1 MALYHLSTKPVSRS
15 AGRSAPA
22 SAAYR
27 SGEKV
32 LEHGTG
38 ETWDYTR
45 KQGVEH
51 TEIVLPTAAAKQDIQ
66 WARDREQLWNAAEAA
81 EHRKDS
87 RVAREWEVALPHEL
101 NKTQRVELAREFA
114 GEIAN
119 RYGCAVDVAL
129 HQPHR
134 TGNNKNFHA
143 HLLTTTRT
151 IEPDGLGRK
160 TDIELGDRD
169 RAKKGLESGGDEIV
183 LVRERWKTLMNE
195 RLQELGHPARVDH
208 RSLKAQGIDRQPTVH
223 LGPSVTAMERRG
235 ISTEVGNR
243 VREEQRAEQ
252 QLRLEKAKEL
262 GALERE
268 SAVVEKSILDLSG
281 DLKAALTQRDQRQG
295 IDLGLEKSGPAKR
308 DPFVGLELGAGQ
320 GGPKADPFAGLKLDR
335 AATPSIDSGS
345 AAMKDLNLDLALDR
359 YARAWNEVETMP
371 ERGLPVLEHQTAAL
385 KKAGEELDRIRPE
398 ATTDLSRAVAF
409 EPSAR
414 HSMQTLEGP
423 ERSQKLV
430 VALANEERLRN
441 NPEARGERTVKVW
454 KGLEQRHEKLAGA
467 EHKEARHGVE
477 QQLRHLAREIKQDGP
492 LGRTLQERSRSLGI
506 EMGSPLDEVLKARTL
521 ERAQE
526 LSLPARS
533 RGLERGLGL

>member
-1 MALYHLSTKPVSRS
+1 MALYHLTTKPVSRS

-22 SAAYR
+22 AAAYR

-32 LEHGTG
+32 PEHSTG

-51 TEIVLPTAAAKQDIQ
+51 SEIVLPTSAAKQDIQ
-66 WARDREQLWNAAEAA
+66 WARNREQLWNAAELA
-81 EHRKDS
+81 ENRKDS

-101 NKTQRVELAREFA
+101 GKSQRVELAREFA

-129 HQPHR
+129 HRPHR
-134 TGNNKNFHA
+134 LGNDKNFHA
-143 HLLTTTRT
+143 HLLATTRT
-151 IEPDGLGRK
+151 VEPGGLGRK

-169 RAKKGLESGGDEIV
+169 RAKKGLESGADEISAM
-183 LVRERWKTLMNE
+183 RERWARLTNE
-195 RLQELGHPARVDH
+195 HLQELGHSARVDH
-208 RSLKAQGIDRQPTVH
+208 RSLAAQGIEREPTVH

-243 VREEQRAEQ
+243 VREEQRIEQ

-268 SAVVEKSILDLSG
+268 SASVEKSILDLSG

-295 IDLGLEKSGPAKR
+295 LELGLEKSGPGKR

-320 GGPKADPFAGLKLDR
+320 GGAKKDPFAGLKLDHS
-335 AATPSIDSGS
+335 ATPSIDSGS
-345 AAMKDLNLDLALDR
+345 AAMKDRNLDLALDR
-359 YARAWNEVETMP
+359 YARAWNDVATMP

-398 ATTDLSRAVAF
+398 ATKDLSRAVAF
-409 EPSAR
+409 EPGVR
-414 HSMQTLEGP
+414 QSMQALEGP
-423 ERSQKLV
+423 ARSQKLV
-430 VALANEERLRN
+430 AALANEERLRKD
-441 NPEARGERTVKVW
+441 PDARAERTVKVW
-454 KGLEQRHEKLAGA
+454 KGLEQRHQTLAGD
-467 EHKEARHGVE
+467 EHKEARYGVE

-506 EMGSPLDEVLKARTL
+506 EMDSPLDEVLKARTL

-533 RGLERGLGL
+533 RGLERGLGR